1 MPFTSFRISS
11 GISFLIFFFFSF
23 QHLDAQR
30 LQLQIQTGENFSE
43 AHIKDNGQS
52 VRETSTFWDTVP
64 GSQLGLALNARI
76 YQKFYLRLDGN
87 YRAYRT
93 FFRTEEVVPGG
104 NTNYILGNL
113 YNEKFSVSLLPEYR
127 LQLTKKPGKIQVPG
141 YVFAGPVL
149 SFERGKNFVY
159 TLDVP
164 TSYNSTNE
172 VDPQAGWSV
181 GAGINPKWSILGLLV
196 EARYTRFGYAEES
209 LAVGKIAYNH
219 FTFMF
224 GLSVDLVK

>member
-1 MPFTSFRISS
+1 MQSPAVKIIAYVSFIIFT
-11 GISFLIFFFFSF
+11 FSF
-23 QHLDAQR
+23 QYVDAQR
-30 LQLQIQTGENFSE
+30 LQVQVQVAGNNSE
-43 AHIKDNGQS
+43 AHIQDNGQS
-52 VRETSTFWDTVP
+52 VRETRTFWDTVP

-76 YQKFYLRLDGN
+76 YKKFYLRLDGN

-113 YNEKFSVSLLPEYR
+113 YNEKFNVSLLPEYR
-127 LQLTKKPGKIQVPG
+127 LQLTKKSGKVQVPG

-149 SFERGKNFVY
+149 SFERGKNYVY

-164 TSYNSTNE
+164 TSYTSTNE
-172 VDPQAGWSV
+172 VNPAAGWSV
-181 GAGINPKWSILGLLV
+181 GAGINPKWAIFGLLF

-219 FTFMF
+219 LTFMF
-224 GLSVDLVK
+224 GLSIDLVK